1 MQLQTMSNSIFIK
14 NLIFAINESLEC
26 SETNSVMEVTFQ
38 KAIGFTQY
46 NFEGEKLKLKDD
58 LKELISLVGR
68 EEAVLIFV
76 NRLNEGLYCI
86 LNQLIEW
93 DNLNYQ
99 FAMYKEAMHNY
110 LFNTIEKLN
119 DDTLF
124 LLHQDG
130 LITLPEHKYKTV
142 AVKSTFGS
150 RDFTFR
156 FKFPEESDTVNTH
169 QMLNKAISI
178 TGSLANTHLEQPQK
192 YKAHF
197 KKIPIETKNLTS

>member
-14 NLIFAINESLEC
+14 NLIFAINESLEY

-156 FKFPEESDTVNTH
+156 FKFPEESDTVNTQ

>member
-14 NLIFAINESLEC
+14 NLIFAINESLEY

-99 FAMYKEAMHNY
+99 FAMYKE
-110 LFNTIEKLN
+110 
-119 DDTLF
+119 
-124 LLHQDG
+124 
-130 LITLPEHKYKTV
+130 
-142 AVKSTFGS
+142 
-150 RDFTFR
+150 
-156 FKFPEESDTVNTH
+156 
-169 QMLNKAISI
+169 
-178 TGSLANTHLEQPQK
+178 
-192 YKAHF
+192 
-197 KKIPIETKNLTS
+197 

>member
-14 NLIFAINESLEC
+14 NLIFAINESLEY

-156 FKFPEESDTVNTH
+156 FKFPEEIRYS
-169 QMLNKAISI
+169 
-178 TGSLANTHLEQPQK
+178 
-192 YKAHF
+192 
-197 KKIPIETKNLTS
+197 

>member
-14 NLIFAINESLEC
+14 NLIFAINESLEY

-156 FKFPEESDTVNTH
+156 FKFPEESGTVNTH

>member
-1 MQLQTMSNSIFIK
+1 
-14 NLIFAINESLEC
+14 
-26 SETNSVMEVTFQ
+26 
-38 KAIGFTQY
+38 
-46 NFEGEKLKLKDD
+46 
-58 LKELISLVGR
+58 ELISLVGR

-150 RDFTFR
+150 
-156 FKFPEESDTVNTH
+156 
-169 QMLNKAISI
+169 
-178 TGSLANTHLEQPQK
+178 
-192 YKAHF
+192 
-197 KKIPIETKNLTS
+197 